1 MILST
6 SLASAQDS
14 WTSLA
19 SDPVPK
25 FSPAGGAINGKLYV
39 SGYSTATFPYVMHL
53 NVYDPA
59 LNTWAALTPSSL
71 GRAYADAAVIN
82 GKLYVVGGCTNNSDC
97 SFVTNAL
104 EVYDPGTNAWSTL
117 APMPTRRLDP
127 AVGVM
132 NGKLYVVGG
141 NLGALSGYPS
151 ITTTEVYDPAANSW
165 TTLAPMPTDRRGAVG
180 AVIDGLFYV
189 VGGAHGNGAA
199 VGTVEVYDPAAN
211 SWSSRANMPIF
222 RREAAGGAINDQLYM
237 VGGYTSM
244 TVTTNESY
252 DTGSDAW
259 AERAAALTPRYGA
272 VAAVI
277 NSKLYVVDGY

>member
-1 MILST
+1 
-6 SLASAQDS
+6 
-14 WTSLA
+14 
-19 SDPVPK
+19 DPVPT

-132 NGKLYVVGG
+132 HGKPYVVGG
-141 NLGALSGYPS
+141 KRGALSGYPL
-151 ITTTEVYDPAANSW
+151 ITTTELYEASAAGWAALPA
-165 TTLAPMPTDRRGAVG
+165 MPTGRRAPV
-180 AVIDGLFYV
+180 
-189 VGGAHGNGAA
+189 
-199 VGTVEVYDPAAN
+199 
-211 SWSSRANMPIF
+211 
-222 RREAAGGAINDQLYM
+222 
-237 VGGYTSM
+237 
-244 TVTTNESY
+244 
-252 DTGSDAW
+252 
-259 AERAAALTPRYGA
+259 
-272 VAAVI
+272 
-277 NSKLYVVDGY
+277 